1 MTQHITIFTTTD
13 VQPEI
18 GGVWRD
24 DQVIMWGFDPTS
36 TLAWPPNDPMPIR
49 FTNDN
54 PDFAPWPGSTPA
66 PIGPR
71 PETGPDRRFYVAM
84 AQMVMPA
91 GETALYN
98 YTISV
103 VDETDKTNTVQMVKR
118 QRTDASGKVELI
130 DPEVENHPQ
139 P

>member
-1 MTQHITIFTTTD
+1 MTQHITIFTTTN

-36 TLAWPPNDPMPIR
+36 TLAWPPGDNPIK
-49 FTNDN
+49 FINDN

-66 PIGPR
+66 PIGPK

-91 GETALYN
+91 GETALYT

-103 VDETDKTNTVQMVKR
+103 VDDTQTVQMVKR
-118 QRTDASGKVELI
+118 QRARPDGSLELI